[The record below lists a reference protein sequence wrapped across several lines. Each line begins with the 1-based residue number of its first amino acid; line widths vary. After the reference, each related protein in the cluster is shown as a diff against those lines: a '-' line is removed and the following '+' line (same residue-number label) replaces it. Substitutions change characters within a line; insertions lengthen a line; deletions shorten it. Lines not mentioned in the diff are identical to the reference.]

1 MAEIPERKLELVRK
15 LLAVA
20 EHPGTDPT
28 EAAVYLEKAYAVM
41 AAYGIEQAM
50 LANAGLVA
58 DEVSDLTVTVGNPY
72 QADRRALLAG
82 VASALRCRAI
92 YWRSGRESVVR
103 VVGFG
108 SDLAVVELLFTSL
121 CLQMGSGV
129 LRVRAP
135 EGGATVSFR
144 KSWMA
149 GFVHRVCERLG
160 EAERRAAA
168 DSPSGGRSAELVLV
182 DRRAEVS
189 RVYEELFPRV
199 RRAGRRRLRDW
210 SGWEDGR
217 AAGDRADLEDA
228 RVGSRK
234 PSGSIEGE
242 PGDRIPR

>member
-1 MAEIPERKLELVRK
+1 MTGIPERKLELVRK

-50 LANAGLVA
+50 LADAGMVA
-58 DEVSDLTVTVGNPY
+58 DEVGQLTVTVGNPY

-82 VASALRCRAI
+82 VAAALRCRAI

-135 EGGATVSFR
+135 EGLATVSFR

-168 DSPSGGRSAELVLV
+168 DSAASTAGGRSAELVLV
-182 DRRAEVS
+182 DRRAQVS
-189 RVYEELFPRV
+189 RVYEEMFPRV
-199 RRAGRRRLRDW
+199 RRGARRRLRDW

-217 AAGDRADLEDA
+217 AAGDQADLEA
-228 RVGSRK
+228 PRVGSQR
-234 PSGSIEGE
+234 PAGLIG
-242 PGDRIPR
+242 PDTA

>member
-1 MAEIPERKLELVRK
+1 MAGIPERKLELVRK

-50 LANAGLVA
+50 LADAGLVA
-58 DEVSDLTVTVGNPY
+58 DEVGQLTVRVGNPY

-82 VASALRCRAI
+82 VAAASRCRAI

-135 EGGATVSFR
+135 EGGSTVSFR

-168 DSPSGGRSAELVLV
+168 ESAPPEGSRGRSAELVLV
-182 DRRAEVS
+182 DRRARVS

-199 RRAGRRRLRDW
+199 RRGGRRRLRDW

-217 AAGDRADLEDA
+217 AAGDRADLD
-228 RVGSRK
+228 
-234 PSGSIEGE
+234 EGRLG
-242 PGDRIPR
+242 PGRAGGLPAPG